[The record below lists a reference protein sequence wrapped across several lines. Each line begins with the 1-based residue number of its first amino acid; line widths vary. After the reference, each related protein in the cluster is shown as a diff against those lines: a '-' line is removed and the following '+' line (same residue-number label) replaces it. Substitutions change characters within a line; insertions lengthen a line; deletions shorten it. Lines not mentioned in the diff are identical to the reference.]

1 MPPQQQ
7 QAQRTLRDLIAKYRK
22 LSDTERKTLS
32 EANVVAQFIQPLLDA
47 LGWPTGDPAR
57 FKYELHTHGGRP
69 DITLLPDAG
78 GTLFVEAKRF
88 GVVQELAEAR
98 KTLAG
103 TITPGQLALPGMA
116 TDRTAE
122 EQQAINYAFT
132 NGGTWAILT
141 NFEKLRLFNARRDWL
156 VLSFERPEA
165 YLDEFDLLWQIAYP
179 SILDGDLE
187 RLSNQRHREDVDT
200 EYLHFINGWRERLA
214 QDIVAHPQ
222 RNPWAF
228 NSDGVIRVGLLRT
241 VVQRLLDRLVVVRFA
256 EDHSVI
262 PAGTLQQIYDLARN
276 NPYTFPL
283 YQSFQQLYRRF
294 DEFHNSALF
303 APHTADQAV
312 LSDRVLGGLVSKLY
326 EARYRALSA
335 DIMGNTY
342 EQYLGKTLV
351 RVGGSV
357 VTADNLETRK
367 KQGSYYTPQV
377 IVRYIVDNALGRF
390 LYATANGRPDGER
403 LPDETPKRASD
414 IASLRLIDPACG
426 SGSFLIYAYQL
437 LADFYRREQRRI
449 EREWS
454 ERINELSAEGLTPIE
469 LQMQTA
475 GYKTELDRLKNYPRL
490 ILERHLYGVDLD
502 PQAAEIATVNLIM
515 RAMADQPRDQRRL
528 PLILNQNVKVG
539 NSLVGSLLNLGAE
552 DERYGDEETGVAAA
566 TLAALRQLRLD
577 LIGEGGDHDA
587 LLHQIEELARGA
599 NHALNAELTPF
610 FDELPG
616 GVRAQRP
623 FHWGIEFP
631 EVFFNEAGHHR
642 GEAAGFDIVVG
653 NPPWEIVK
661 PDEKEFYSQF
671 DPRIE
676 SKMTQ
681 RQVKVRVKELNA
693 GDSSIETRWG
703 RQKTRVEATA
713 NYFKSSNEFVRQGR
727 GDTATHKLFTERGFD
742 LLRRGGKLGFVIPG
756 GIYYDLG
763 TKQLRR
769 MLLNEGHIEYLY
781 NFSNERYFFPEVHHA
796 TRFSLLGAEK
806 GVTSD
811 GFFATFRFNPRV
823 AVAPQELAEFL
834 AESDN
839 LFYIRRDVL
848 EKFDP
853 QNLVILHSA
862 EDYQI
867 ADLLYAAGLPIG
879 EESDKWNV
887 NFAREFDMSGD
898 AYLFNQGRMG
908 LPLYEGKMIHQF
920 DAYFEPPQ
928 YWVEEAA
935 GAERLARKQSAGWHE
950 HYRIAFRAVASSTNE
965 RTCISTVL
973 PQDTFTGHS
982 LWVGTTPSPD
992 LMLYFITVFNSFC
1005 VDWIARFKVNTNVT
1019 LGIVKQLPLPRLI
1032 AGDPIFDAIVPRAAR
1047 LTCTTTAFAELWQ
1060 QVMGIDWSPE
1070 VAAVDPAE
1078 RAMLRR
1084 ELDALVAHLYGL
1096 SRDEFD
1102 HILRTFPLVFPS
1114 SPPNE
1119 EEGERLRERQ
1129 LAVFEQMAGEF
1140 PFGTAAKQ

>member
-1 MPPQQQ
+1 M
-7 QAQRTLRDLIAKYRK
+7 
-22 LSDTERKTLS
+22 
-32 EANVVAQFIQPLLDA
+32 
-47 LGWPTGDPAR
+47 
-57 FKYELHTHGGRP
+57 GR
-69 DITLLPDAG
+69 
-78 GTLFVEAKRF
+78 
-88 GVVQELAEAR
+88 
-98 KTLAG
+98 
-103 TITPGQLALPGMA
+103 
-116 TDRTAE
+116 
-122 EQQAINYAFT
+122 
-132 NGGTWAILT
+132 
-141 NFEKLRLFNARRDWL
+141 
-156 VLSFERPEA
+156 
-165 YLDEFDLLWQIAYP
+165 
-179 SILDGDLE
+179 
-187 RLSNQRHREDVDT
+187 
-200 EYLHFINGWRERLA
+200 
-214 QDIVAHPQ
+214 
-222 RNPWAF
+222 
-228 NSDGVIRVGLLRT
+228 GVIRVGLLRT

-262 PAGTLQQIYDLARN
+262 PAGTLQQIYDLAKN

-303 APHTADQAV
+303 APHAADRAV
-312 LSDRVLGGLVSKLY
+312 LSDPVLGGLVSKLY

-539 NSLVGSLLNLGAE
+539 NSLIGAGAE
-552 DERYGDEETGVAAA
+552 DERYGDAEAGVA
-566 TLAALRQLRLD
+566 TERLAALRQLRLD
-577 LIGEGGDHDA
+577 LIGEGGDHGA
-587 LLHQIEELARGA
+587 LLARIDELARGA
-599 NHALNAELTPF
+599 NDALNTRLTPF

-623 FHWGIEFP
+623 FHWGLEFP
-631 EVFFNEAGHHR
+631 EVFFDEAGEHR

-661 PDEKEFYSQF
+661 PDYREYFAQF
-671 DPRIE
+671 DADIE
-676 SKMTQ
+676 SKLT
-681 RQVKVRVKELNA
+681 RKRAEARVKELVA
-693 GDSSIETRWG
+693 ADSTLERGWQ
-703 RQKTRVEATA
+703 RQKARIEATA
-713 NYFKSSNEFVRQGR
+713 TYYKKSADFTRQGR

-742 LLRRGGKLGFVIPG
+742 LLRHGGKLGFVIPS
-756 GIYYDLG
+756 GIYSDQG
-763 TKQLRR
+763 TQPLRE

-781 NFSNERYFFPEVHHA
+781 NFSNEKFFFPDVHHGF
-796 TRFSLLGAEK
+796 RFTLLGAEK
-806 GVTSD
+806 GVASD
-811 GFFATFRFNPRV
+811 GFWATFRFNPRV
-823 AVAPQELAEFL
+823 AVSPDNLPTFL
-834 AESDN
+834 ANADN
-839 LFYIRRDVL
+839 LVFIRKDSLKRFSPNSLSIMEFQTQKDYLLV
-848 EKFDP
+848 EKIYGNWP
-853 QNLVILHSA
+853 
-862 EDYQI
+862 
-867 ADLLYAAGLPIG
+867 LLGDEI
-879 EESDKWNV
+879 SNVWNV
-887 NFAREFDMSGD
+887 KFISEFHITADRN
-898 AYLFNQGRMG
+898 LFNTNGSG

-920 DAYFEPPQ
+920 NAYWSEPR
-928 YWVEEAA
+928 YWIEEPSGSARLSDKYKVSSDKLDYLKP
-935 GAERLARKQSAGWHE
+935 RLAFRGISA
-950 HYRIAFRAVASSTNE
+950 ATNE
-965 RTCISTVL
+965 RTLISTML
-973 PQDTFTGHS
+973 PPRVFSEGRTA
-982 LWVGTTPSPD
+982 TTVIQRNIGASEQ
-992 LMLYFITVFNSFC
+992 LFLLSCLNSF
-1005 VDWIARFKVNTNVT
+1005 VLDWTLRAKVISNINMFYMY
-1019 LGIVKQLPLPRLI
+1019 QLPLPRLS

-1047 LTCTTTAFAELWQ
+1047 LTCTTPAFAALWQ
-1060 QVMGIDWSPE
+1060 QVMGAEWSPE

-1078 RAMLRR
+1078 RASLRR

-1102 HILRTFPLVFPS
+1102 HILRTFPLVFP
-1114 SPPNE
+1114 PN

-1129 LAVFEQMAGEF
+1129 LAVFERMAGEF
-1140 PFGTAAKQ
+1140 TFDKAAKQ